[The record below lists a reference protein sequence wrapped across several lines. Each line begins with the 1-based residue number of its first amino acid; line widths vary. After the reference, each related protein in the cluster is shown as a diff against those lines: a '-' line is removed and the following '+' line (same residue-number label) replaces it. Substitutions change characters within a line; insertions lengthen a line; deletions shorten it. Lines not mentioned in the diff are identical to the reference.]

1 MYLRIG
7 YCFKNVRCEPIR
19 GISVA
24 GLYQFIFASAATRA
38 LGVDDLL
45 MMLEKSRADNKKHE
59 VTGALL
65 YLSDMFLQVLEG
77 PKDDILQLYDLIQKD
92 DRNKNIDPINGL
104 R

>member
-24 GLYQFIFASAATRA
+24 GLYQFIFASAATR
-38 LGVDDLL
+38 
-45 MMLEKSRADNKKHE
+45 
-59 VTGALL
+59 ALL

-92 DRNKNIDPINGL
+92 DRNKNIDPINVGPIEG
-104 R
+104 REFKG